1 MNNVSAQGL
10 TLLIKASKTFPA
22 GFQVSVFADDV
33 DPFDIEDL
41 NVAEAAMDMNGN
53 MRTWSTPQPQPMAI
67 AVLPGSDEDDNLTVL
82 LEANTPSKGRMP
94 ANDVITIVGMY
105 GNGKRVTAREG
116 VILGGSRGM
125 SVASAGRLKSKAYN
139 FVFQTFDIGR

>member
-22 GFQVSVFADDV
+22 GFQVTVFADDV
-33 DPFDIEDL
+33 DPLDIEDL

-53 MRTWSTPQPQPMAI
+53 MRTWFTPQPQPLSVV
-67 AVLPGSDEDDNLTVL
+67 VLPGSEEDENLTVL

-94 ANDVITIVGMY
+94 ANDEITIVGMY

-116 VILGGSRGM
+116 VILGGSRGL
-125 SVASAGRLKSKAYN
+125 SIASAGRMKSKTYN
-139 FVFQTFDIGR
+139 FAFQAFDVGR

>member
-53 MRTWSTPQPQPMAI
+53 MRHSQWLSPYCRAAMRTT
-67 AVLPGSDEDDNLTVL
+67 T
-82 LEANTPSKGRMP
+82 
-94 ANDVITIVGMY
+94 
-105 GNGKRVTAREG
+105 
-116 VILGGSRGM
+116 
-125 SVASAGRLKSKAYN
+125 
-139 FVFQTFDIGR
+139 